1 MSENLSLEGRP
12 VKNENLLLNL
22 ICAALA
28 VVFLVVAALNV
39 SWAGNFLTIDGLFFS
54 TVCLV
59 GAVVFLINPALT
71 LISAGYLR
79 NPFKRTAAS
88 TEAPQ
93 AGPVEEP
100 SRQLPPDVI
109 GVMYRM
115 DPEHAPARPVRYDI
129 AVAAETVHPA
139 AAHEVVEE
147 VHFEG
152 SNRLFVAVWLWLL
165 GLTAVEIF
173 LAYIHVPVHLMLT
186 ILLGLSVVKAALIM
200 AYFMHL
206 RFERLSLVLTLVPV
220 LVLCICLLLVFF
232 PDSVRLLNLRVY
244 R

>member
-1 MSENLSLEGRP
+1 MKTVRRDFSAFRPHPLEG
-12 VKNENLLLNL
+12 
-22 ICAALA
+22 
-28 VVFLVVAALNV
+28 
-39 SWAGNFLTIDGLFFS
+39 
-54 TVCLV
+54 
-59 GAVVFLINPALT
+59 
-71 LISAGYLR
+71 SAM
-79 NPFKRTAAS
+79 NSF
-88 TEAPQ
+88 E
-93 AGPVEEP
+93 
-100 SRQLPPDVI
+100 D
-109 GVMYRM
+109 
-115 DPEHAPARPVRYDI
+115 
-129 AVAAETVHPA
+129 
-139 AAHEVVEE
+139 

-165 GLTAVEIF
+165 GLTAVEVF